1 MRHHFVIYMSILL
14 TLGLAACG
22 GGGGGTTAAT
32 ETETEAV
39 IVVAAPLIS
48 SFVAASSTIN
58 IGDSVNLTAIFT
70 NGTASINNSVGSV
83 TSNVA
88 KSVSPKS
95 TTTYTVTVTNTADVA
110 VTSTITVTIDG
121 TFSIAK
127 LRDPLA
133 LQQWHLKNTG
143 QTAYADSGGVVGMD
157 VNVDSVY
164 GSSYDGDGV
173 LVAVVDSGLEIAHED
188 LASNVVVNGSWN
200 FSNSSTDPTSNSTSG
215 DHGTSVAGLIAM
227 ARNTIGGMGVAPAAQ
242 LKGFNFL
249 SGSQSIANNVDSLG
263 GSSISPKSDDVF
275 VFNQSYGFNNAFDF
289 LANSTVLSQYVSG
302 VTSLR
307 SGKGALYVK
316 SSGNGFSSFGSA
328 SCSTAN
334 TSGLSCQ
341 NASFDPYNSIPYQ
354 VVVGATNANGI
365 KSSYSTAGSAI
376 WISAPGGEFGNNA
389 SVNPGSGS
397 NSYAPAMVTTDQSN
411 CTVGYAR
418 TNSNRSAFNN
428 GTAPNTDC
436 NYANTFNGT
445 SSAAPVTVGVI
456 ALILEAN
463 SLLTWRDVK
472 HILATTARQIDDS
485 RAAVNVTLSN
495 GSYTSEPAWTTNA
508 AGFNFHNWYGFG
520 MINAAAAV
528 NMATN
533 SYSLLD
539 DFDATAVIS
548 SGTISL
554 AIPEN
559 SVTGV
564 SSILTVSGTPSLVEA
579 VQITVS
585 ATHTASGDLAIELT
599 SPSGTKSVLKNGRDG
614 FGSSDNLSNMVL
626 ISNAFYGE
634 TLAGDWRIKLVDTD
648 DIDTGTLTNW
658 TIKVYGR

>member
-1 MRHHFVIYMSILL
+1 MSLKLIVILGIALL
-14 TLGLAACG
+14 SQGCG
-22 GGGGGTTAAT
+22 GGGGSGSSSP
-32 ETETEAV
+32 
-39 IVVAAPLIS
+39 APSIT
-48 SFVAASSTIN
+48 SFVTASATITA
-58 IGDSVNLTAIFT
+58 GDSVNLTAVFAD
-70 NGTASINNSVGSV
+70 GTASINNSVGSV

-88 KSVSPKS
+88 KSVSPTS
-95 TTTYTVTVTNTADVA
+95 TTTYTLTVTNTVGTA
-110 VTSTITVTIDG
+110 VTSTVTVTIDG
-121 TFSIAK
+121 SFSIAS
-127 LRDPLA
+127 LNDPLA

-143 QTAYADSGGVVGMD
+143 QTAYADSGGVSGKD
-157 VNVDSVY
+157 INVDTVY
-164 GSSYDGDGV
+164 GQSFDGDGV
-173 LVAVVDSGLEIAHED
+173 LVAVVDEGLEIAHED
-188 LASNVVVNGSWN
+188 LVANVVTNGSWDFVN
-200 FSNSSTDPTSNSTSG
+200 SDTDPTNSSTTG

-227 ARNTIGGMGVAPAAQ
+227 VRNTVGGIGVAPAAQ

-249 SGSQSIANNVDSLG
+249 ESQSTSNNVASLG
-263 GSSISPKSDDVF
+263 GSSANPNSNDVF
-275 VFNQSYGFNNAFDF
+275 VFNQSYGFSNTSDF
-289 LANSTVLSQYVSG
+289 PVNSTVLAQYVSG

-316 SSGNGFSSFGSA
+316 SSGNGFSGFGSA
-328 SCSTAN
+328 GCSTAN
-334 TSGLSCQ
+334 TAGLTCQ

-354 VVVGATNANGI
+354 VVVGATNASGI

-376 WISAPGGEFGNNA
+376 WVSAPGGEFGNNA

-397 NSYAPAMVTTDQSN
+397 DQYKPAMVTTDQSN
-411 CTVGYAR
+411 CTIGYSR
-418 TNSNRSAFNN
+418 TSSNRSAFNN
-428 GTAPNTDC
+428 GGSPNTAC

-445 SSAAPVTVGVI
+445 SSAAPVTSGVI

-472 HILATTARQIDDS
+472 HILASTSVKIDDS
-485 RAAVNVTLSN
+485 RAAVSVTLSN
-495 GSYTSEPAWTTNA
+495 GSYVAEPAWTTNA
-508 AGFNFHNWYGFG
+508 AGFDFHNWYGFG

-539 DFDATAVIS
+539 DFDDTGAIS

-564 SSILTVSGTPSLVEA
+564 SSTITVSGTPSLAEV

-614 FGSSDNLSNMVL
+614 FGSSNNLSNMVL
-626 ISNAFYGE
+626 LSNAFYGE
-634 TLAGDWRIKLVDTD
+634 TLAGNWTIKIVDTD
-648 DIDTGTLTNW
+648 NSDTGTLTNW